1 MFRVEVNFDGNR
13 CVVCGETIEALKDNI
28 AATALLWDRCGGNC
42 AEVIAHSPDYK
53 SIMGLCHKINEV
65 MQTPLLRTPVNER
78 AETIFKSINF
88 AKLKPVSEISPIPEM
103 EKE

>member
-13 CVVCGETIEALKDNI
+13 CAVCGETIEALKDNI

-78 AETIFKSINF
+78 AKTILESINF
-88 AKLKPVSEISPIPEM
+88 EELQPTSEIPPSAEP